1 MTGPVVIDSREA
13 VPGALFAALPGE
25 RVDGRDFAAVA
36 AKAGAV
42 AVLSHRPIPDVHDVP
57 VIVTADVTVA
67 LGALAREVLRRLPS
81 ATVIGITGSSGKT
94 STKDLTAQVVDR
106 LGPTIAPVGSFNNEL
121 GLPLTVLRAD
131 AVTRYL
137 VLEMSARGIGHIAQ
151 LCDIA
156 PPRIGAVL
164 NVGRAHAGRVRL
176 ARRGRQGQGRA
187 GRGAAG
193 RRGRDPQRRRP
204 QRRRDGRPHPGA
216 DQPVQR
222 LGGPH
227 GRPDG
232 RRARRR
238 HQPRRPRPGLVPD
251 DRARA
256 AAPTCTCGCTAATT
270 SPTRWPPPR
279 SRPSSAWT
287 SPPSPTR

>member
-1 MTGPVVIDSREA
+1 MIALSAAEIAAIVGGTVTGSGSVADPAGAAFVTGPVVIDSREA
-13 VPGALFAALPGE
+13 APGALFAALPGE

-106 LGPTIAPVGSFNNEL
+106 LGATIAPVGSFNNEL

-131 AVTRYL
+131 ESTRYL

-204 QRRRDGRPHPGA
+204 QR
-216 DQPVQR
+216 
-222 LGGPH
+222 
-227 GRPDG
+227 
-232 RRARRR
+232 
-238 HQPRRPRPGLVPD
+238 
-251 DRARA
+251 
-256 AAPTCTCGCTAATT
+256 AP
-270 SPTRWPPPR
+270 RWPPAPGRGSAGSARPPPARPTGWPTSAPPPSASTTAAGPR
-279 SRPSSAWT
+279 SG
-287 SPPSPTR
+287 